1 MTTCEVRVHTL
12 ICDLETRSDASF
24 AVVYALDG
32 IRAIIDK
39 RMAEVDPVQGYPIGP
54 APSAKGKERD
64 DLPTSQPA
72 NPSANHF
79 SAYQFPPSS
88 EASEAGDSLP
98 SSSTTSRPFASARGA
113 STAPIRVSQRT
124 GSVIAP
130 VVRSVPT
137 VQPKHGPATVS
148 STQPREFI
156 AGRRSSTASIPR
168 RPSRPDLGAVS
179 PALSRRASLQSV
191 NPRRSSTHAIVRRR
205 SSVAPLTSLP
215 APTTSSPRLTPRTP
229 LRPLSATEVSP
240 TSSLAEFFSKTGPD
254 TAPPELNKL
263 ISIARRY
270 SVDGDQP
277 APRAHF
283 PLGRGMGE
291 PPRLR
296 RLSVTSA
303 ALFRPADLSAAENT
317 QPRPLS
323 PPAERCS
330 PSTDSSGLP
339 PASEPTRPRLLMAR
353 SPVVDEEEAA
363 ATSRALLETLNEEP
377 PQSRS
382 PEAAASRRRKRWTF
396 NGAASSSAQSGSRG
410 GTTPSPSRSPAVPSE
425 DSTAGRSPPGL
436 TRIEVVS
443 VVPTYAPSRRRSSQQ
458 TLHHDFKRRSV
469 TSLRSLSG
477 ANVKSPAER
486 KARAHPA
493 NVSLERLWRA
503 AHPC

>member
-1 MTTCEVRVHTL
+1 
-12 ICDLETRSDASF
+12 
-24 AVVYALDG
+24 
-32 IRAIIDK
+32 
-39 RMAEVDPVQGYPIGP
+39 MAEVDPLQGYPISP

-64 DLPTSQPA
+64 DVPTSDLT
-72 NPSANHF
+72 NPSTNHF
-79 SAYQFPPSS
+79 STYQFPPSPR
-88 EASEAGDSLP
+88 ASETGDSGRGPVP
-98 SSSTTSRPFASARGA
+98 SSSTTSRPFPSARGA

-124 GSVIAP
+124 GSAIAP

-137 VQPKHGPATVS
+137 VQPKHGPVTGS

-191 NPRRSSTHAIVRRR
+191 NPRRSSTHGVVRRR

-215 APTTSSPRLTPRTP
+215 TSTASFPRLTPRTP

-263 ISIARRY
+263 ISIPRRY
-270 SVDGDQP
+270 PVDDE
-277 APRAHF
+277 REDLRNAHF

-291 PPRLR
+291 PPQLR

-323 PPAERCS
+323 PPTERFVS
-330 PSTDSSGLP
+330 STDSSDLP
-339 PASEPTRPRLLMAR
+339 PATEPTRPRLLMAR

-396 NGAASSSAQSGSRG
+396 NGAASSSAQLGSHDGR
-410 GTTPSPSRSPAVPSE
+410 TPSPSRSPAVPPE
-425 DSTAGRSPPGL
+425 DLAAGRSPPGL

-443 VVPTYAPSRRRSSQQ
+443 VVPTYAPARRRASQQ

-469 TSLRSLSG
+469 ASLRSLSG
-477 ANVKSPAER
+477 AVDKSP
-486 KARAHPA
+486 PA
-493 NVSLERLWRA
+493 NVSLERLLRA
-503 AHPC
+503 AHPR